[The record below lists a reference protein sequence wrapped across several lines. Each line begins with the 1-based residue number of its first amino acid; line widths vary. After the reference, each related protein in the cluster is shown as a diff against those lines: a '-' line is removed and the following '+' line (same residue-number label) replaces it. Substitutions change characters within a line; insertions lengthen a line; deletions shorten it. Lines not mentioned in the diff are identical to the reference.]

1 MKAMIL
7 AAGLG
12 TRLKPWTLTHPKALV
27 PVGGVAMLERII
39 RKLEKEG
46 FREIIVNVHHF
57 GEQIIEFLD
66 AREWDANISVSDE
79 RGALLDTGGGILHA
93 ASLLTRNDSP
103 ALIHNVDILSSAD
116 LGGFVRTHQEKG
128 NDVTFL
134 VSDRKSSRKL
144 IFDGSDA
151 LMGWHNLTTGEL
163 RRSGAATDDQ
173 WRRIEKAATAGLPVA
188 DDEFNEHSFSGIS
201 VLDVTGVIPL
211 MNEVMENSIFPVM
224 DFFLS
229 RRNQLKQ
236 RCHLDNSLQ
245 LIDIGKP
252 ETLAEAGSMLE
263 MIEKVS
269 GF

>member
-12 TRLKPWTLTHPKALV
+12 TRLKPWTLSHPKALV
-27 PVGGVAMLERII
+27 PVGGVPMLERII

-46 FREIIVNVHHF
+46 FREIIVNIHHF
-57 GEQIIEFLD
+57 GEQIIEFLG
-66 AREWDANISVSDE
+66 AREWNADIRISDE

-93 ASLLTRNDSP
+93 APLLTQNDSP
-103 ALIHNVDILSSAD
+103 VLIHNVDILSSAD
-116 LGGFVRTHQEKG
+116 LGGLVGAHQGKG

-134 VSDRKSSRKL
+134 VNDRKSSRKL
-144 IFDGSDA
+144 IFDRSDT

-163 RRSGAATDDQ
+163 RRSGTPNDYQ
-173 WRRIEKAATAGLPVA
+173 WMRIEKAAAGGFPVA
-188 DDEFNEHSFSGIS
+188 DDEFKEHSFSGIS
-201 VLDVTGVIPL
+201 VLDVAGVIPL
-211 MNEVMENSIFPVM
+211 MNEIMENRIFPVM

-236 RCHLDNSLQ
+236 RCQVDNSLQ

-269 GF
+269 GL